1 MYGRLITLMVFL
13 LLGLMGMAFAFNYL
27 WVKAFGLAGAANI
40 PRANMQPMGP
50 ADTANDEAE
59 RELEREHEIAKERE
73 EERRAR
79 IQAERDKKAKEAEKR
94 AKELPSKRAAWQAQ
108 EEAKSAEQKAQ
119 ESLRLAIDLL
129 EADRRE
135 PAHRRLREIIEK
147 YPDTKA
153 AAEARSLLKKRPQS
167 SPQAKP
173 RRIEAAGLC
182 QSVCRDRG

>member
-1 MYGRLITLMVFL
+1 VYGRLITLMVFV

-40 PRANMQPMGP
+40 PRNNMQPMGP
-50 ADTANDEAE
+50 VDSTDAEAE
-59 RELEREHEIAKERE
+59 RELEREREILKERE
-73 EERRAR
+73 SERLAK
-79 IQAERDKKAKEAEKR
+79 IQAEREKKAKEAAKR

-108 EEAKSAEQKAQ
+108 EEAKSAEQKA
-119 ESLRLAIDLL
+119 EEALRLAIDLL

-153 AAEARSLLKKRPQS
+153 AAKAQSLLKK
-167 SPQAKP
+167 
-173 RRIEAAGLC
+173 
-182 QSVCRDRG
+182 